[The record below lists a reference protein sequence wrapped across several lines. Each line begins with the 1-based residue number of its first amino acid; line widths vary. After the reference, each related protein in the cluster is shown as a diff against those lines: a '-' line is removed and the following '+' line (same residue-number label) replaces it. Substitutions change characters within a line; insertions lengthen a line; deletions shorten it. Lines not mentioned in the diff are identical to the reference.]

1 MENSTEL
8 NQSQA
13 ALQMAKEWQIEDNII
28 GVCFDTTAGN
38 TGARQG
44 AAILIES
51 ELKRALLYLACCHH
65 HCELHIKHAFTA
77 LRGERDRP
85 DEPIFKRFQSDY
97 SSFDIDYSN
106 LTLFEW
112 PADQLSRVWIQAK
125 SVLTWAEQCL
135 KENTF
140 PREDYRELVQLTVV
154 YLGGKVTSFRF
165 MSQSIY
171 LLKIELLSHLFHMLP
186 EERRIVHRMA
196 DFIALFYANLF
207 LRSRI
212 SVFDPNDDF
221 HFLASMLWYQEEDDQ
236 IATAVLA
243 SIKRHL
249 WYLAEELVV
258 LALFN
263 ESLSDFTRM
272 LMAKKLFDTRRPTS
286 FKPGKPTFPTIDLDT
301 PPLFHQ
307 FIGPRSWLL
316 FSILQLNRSQDWL
329 QLPPTFWPLMSD
341 YCYARDFVKRLEV
354 TNDCAERGVKLI
366 GDFKDYT
373 DEETQRQFLLQ
384 VVEDHRKNIPS
395 MLKKN
400 VNSVKKKYIVRGISN
415 KFIENLRRIFKSF
428 NHGDP

>member
-1 MENSTEL
+1 
-8 NQSQA
+8 
-13 ALQMAKEWQIEDNII
+13 
-28 GVCFDTTAGN
+28 
-38 TGARQG
+38 
-44 AAILIES
+44 
-51 ELKRALLYLACCHH
+51 
-65 HCELHIKHAFTA
+65 
-77 LRGERDRP
+77 
-85 DEPIFKRFQSDY
+85 
-97 SSFDIDYSN
+97 
-106 LTLFEW
+106 
-112 PADQLSRVWIQAK
+112 
-125 SVLTWAEQCL
+125 
-135 KENTF
+135 
-140 PREDYRELVQLTVV
+140 
-154 YLGGKVTSFRF
+154 
-165 MSQSIY
+165 
-171 LLKIELLSHLFHMLP
+171 MLP

-212 SVFDPNDDF
+212 SVFAPNDDF
-221 HFLASMLWYQEEDDQ
+221 HFLASILWYQEEDDQ

-286 FKPGKPTFPTIDLDT
+286 FKPGKPTFPTIDLGT